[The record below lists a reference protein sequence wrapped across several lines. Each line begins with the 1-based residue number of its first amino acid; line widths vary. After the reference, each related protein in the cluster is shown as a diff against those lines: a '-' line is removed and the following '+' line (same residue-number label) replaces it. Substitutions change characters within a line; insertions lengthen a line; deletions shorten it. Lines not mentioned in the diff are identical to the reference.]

1 MLVPTLLFAS
11 APIVKGLLDGSLVRY
26 GGVIREAATGRIVK
40 HLAESPGLTGW
51 LMNRP
56 DTSIL
61 GGANSIINVLGRQAN
76 QQNLGLLLGS
86 ATGMSQIA
94 AGASVLNLGVSII
107 GFTYMHFRMNQLQ
120 NAISDLKNT
129 VEAGI
134 QNIESRLDTLSG
146 QLAYLQILA
155 EQSRSEILDA
165 ISELHRAIFIQT
177 LAKLQAELANLTRF
191 PDSSPRE
198 TLKAL
203 TETRVFFVDQA
214 HQIPTQRQARYLLL
228 GDIALKGWAVSLA
241 TESQLLI
248 KHGFLKDSTAILNS
262 EVPRFRRLSQK
273 WCEALLPDDR
283 PRLQTAYAYNA
294 PRFAPYI
301 STERIQRIARLSP
314 ADQSLTPEQL
324 YRRKSDLDVEF
335 QMSYFRDLNKS
346 WYLTQV
352 GIAEYLDQLSELTE
366 RLESLQAFA
375 NLCEDLN
382 ERDPYR
388 SLPSSAEDQGLYLIS
403 GE

>member
-1 MLVPTLLFAS
+1 MLIPTLLSAS

-26 GGVIREAATGRIVK
+26 GGVIREASSGRIVK
-40 HLAESPGLTGW
+40 HLTESPGLTEA
-51 LMNRP
+51 LMHSP
-56 DTSIL
+56 DTPIL
-61 GGANSIINVLGRQAN
+61 GGANPIINVLGRQVN
-76 QQNLGLLLGS
+76 PQIPGLLSSS
-86 ATGMSQIA
+86 AMGMSQIA
-94 AGASVLNLGVSII
+94 AGASALNLGVSII

-120 NAISDLKNT
+120 NAIIDLKNT

-134 QNIESRLDTLSG
+134 RDIESRLDTLSG
-146 QLAYLQILA
+146 QLAYLKVLA
-155 EQSRSEILDA
+155 EQSRTEILDA
-165 ISELHRAIFIQT
+165 ISELHRAIFIQN
-177 LAKLQAELANLTRF
+177 LAKLQAELASLARF
-191 PDSSPRE
+191 PDSSPRDA
-198 TLKAL
+198 LKAL
-203 TETRVFFVDQA
+203 TEARVFFVDQA

-248 KHGFLKDSTAILNS
+248 KHGFVKDSTAILNS
-262 EVPRFRRLSQK
+262 EVPRFRQLSQK

-283 PRLQTAYAYNA
+283 PRLKTAYTYDA

-301 STERIQRIARLSP
+301 STERIRRIARLSP
-314 ADQSLTPEQL
+314 VDQSLTPEQL

-335 QMSYFRDLNKS
+335 QMSYFRDLDKS

-375 NLCEDLN
+375 KLCESLD

-388 SLPSSAEDQGLYLIS
+388 FLPASSEDKGLYLI
-403 GE
+403 